1 MARKSRNTTEAGPTM
16 TAKDRAASKV
26 LTENSQVRITKRA
39 RLAAMLAAP
48 EGASITEISSA
59 SAWQPHTVRAALSTL
74 RKSGTT
80 IERIPP
86 ASAGDATRYRVAEA
100 AEGGE

>member
-16 TAKDRAASKV
+16 TAKNRAASKA
-26 LTENSQVRITKRA
+26 LTENSQVRITKRT

-48 EGASITEISSA
+48 EGTSIAEIGA
-59 SAWQPHTVRAALSTL
+59 ALAWQPHTVRAALSTL

-80 IERIPP
+80 IERIAA
-86 ASAGDATRYRVAEA
+86 ASAGGAIRYRMTEV